1 MLVPQPDESLVQH
14 GQQSE
19 PPLNGVYEDL
29 FTAFGELVEHEEEE
43 EEVDLF
49 SSSKKVWRR
58 KREKREVMER
68 EKKREGE

>member
-43 EEVDLF
+43 EVDLF

-58 KREKREVMER
+58 KREKREVIER